1 MDSIISDLIPAKE
14 AALILGVSTPVVYQL
29 CKCRS
34 TYFPA
39 FRVGNKYLVS
49 KSGLDQWIA
58 DQLTDRTEIEL

>member
-1 MDSIISDLIPAKE
+1 MSSTISDLIPAK
-14 AALILGVSTPVVYQL
+14 AAAQILGVSPPVVYQL

-49 KSGLDQWIA
+49 KSGLEHWIA
-58 DQLTDRTEIEL
+58 EQLTDRTEVEL